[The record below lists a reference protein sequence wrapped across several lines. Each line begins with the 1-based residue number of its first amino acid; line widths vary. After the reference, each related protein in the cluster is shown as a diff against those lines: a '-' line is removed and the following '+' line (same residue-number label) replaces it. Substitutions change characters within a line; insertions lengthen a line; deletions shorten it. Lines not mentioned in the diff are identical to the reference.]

1 MDKKMIDLRSDTV
14 TKPTVEMYDAISKA
28 KLGDDVFQEDQT
40 VNDLEKK
47 AAKLMGKSAGL
58 LVPSGTMGNLVSI
71 LTHCD
76 RGTEILLGDK
86 SHTFYYEAGG
96 ISAFGGIHSRQLK
109 NQIDGK
115 IKISDIK
122 SGIRVDNVHFPRTS
136 AITLEN
142 THNLCNGSPLEAEY
156 VNKVVEVA
164 HENNMKV
171 HIDGARIF
179 NAAVSLDEDVKNL
192 VANVDSV
199 TFCLSKGLSSPIGSI
214 ICGDESFIYDAR
226 RMRKALGGGMRQA
239 GIIAAPGIVSLDS
252 MIQHI
257 KKDHRH
263 IQILVDVLNE
273 IEGLTLDHA
282 NIKSNI
288 LYFEINEHIERSD
301 KLKKQTKDKNKYPFE
316 INLEGIYFLET
327 SPNRFRLVTH
337 HGISTDDIKKTL
349 NVLSSELI
357 K

>member
-1 MDKKMIDLRSDTV
+1 MIDLRSDTV
-14 TKPTVEMYDAISKA
+14 TMPTGKMYDAIAKA

-40 VNDLEKK
+40 VNELEKK
-47 AAKLMGKSAGL
+47 SAKIMGQSAGL

-71 LTHCD
+71 LTHCN

-115 IKISDIK
+115 IKISDIE

-136 AITLEN
+136 AIILEN

-156 VNKVVEVA
+156 INKVVEIA
-164 HENNMKV
+164 HGNDMKV

-179 NAAVSLDEDVKNL
+179 NAAVSLDVNVKYL
-192 VANVDSV
+192 VENVDSV

-214 ICGDESFIYDAR
+214 ICGDENFIYDAR

-239 GIIAAPGIVSLDS
+239 GIIAASGIVSLDS
-252 MIQHI
+252 MIQQI
-257 KKDHRH
+257 KKDHHH
-263 IQILVDVLNE
+263 IQILVDALNE
-273 IEGLTLDHA
+273 IDGLTLDHQ

-288 LYFEINEHIERSD
+288 LYFEINEDQERSN
-301 KLKKQTKDKNKYPFE
+301 KLKDETKGKNKYPFE
-316 INLEGIYFLET
+316 INLEGICFFET

-337 HGISTDDIKKTL
+337 HGISMDDIKKTL
-349 NVLSSELI
+349 DILSCELI